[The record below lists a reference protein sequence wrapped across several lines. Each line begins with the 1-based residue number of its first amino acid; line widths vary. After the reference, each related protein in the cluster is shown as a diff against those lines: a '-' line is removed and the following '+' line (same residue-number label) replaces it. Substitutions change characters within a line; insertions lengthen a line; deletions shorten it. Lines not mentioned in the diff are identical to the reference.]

1 MVEYTSRIKL
11 TKQATGANANTWG
24 EVLNAGVF
32 SVVDQ
37 AIAGYAVVTLGSG
50 TSLVSLSVDDGT
62 VSRGR
67 NKIIELTGTLA
78 TATNIIIPQTS
89 REYIVKNSTSGAF
102 GVTFKTTHAS
112 STGAAVNQG
121 MTNIVYCDGT
131 SVRTAF
137 TTADA
142 GSRIVGVCATNIP
155 DTSLADLRYDQLSVN
170 QTITGAKTHTSLIE
184 SNSSIKVS
192 SGRAYA
198 VPYSVAYAASI
209 IVSMDESN
217 TFFVTLTGNGIL
229 GFPVKGRAGQSGL
242 IYVYQDGTG
251 SRTLSYVSCW
261 NWAGGTAPTATTT
274 ANAVDI
280 ISYNVRT
287 VAGDLCVTNVDAEMK
302 LDFKN
307 S

>member
-1 MVEYTSRIKL
+1 MVTYTSRIKL

-24 EVLNAGVF
+24 EILNANVF

-37 AIAGYAVVTLGSG
+37 AVAGYAVVTLGSG

-67 NKIIELTGTLA
+67 SKILELTGTLA
-78 TATNIIIPQTS
+78 TATNIIIPSAS
-89 REYIVKNSTSGAF
+89 REYVVKNSTSGAF
-102 GVTFKTTHAS
+102 GVTFKCLGGS
-112 STGAAVNQG
+112 GAAVNQG
-121 MTNIVYCDGT
+121 MTNIVYCDGA

-198 VPYSVAYAASI
+198 VPYQLTDAASI

-217 TFFVTLTGNGIL
+217 TFFVTLAGNRTL
-229 GFPVKGRAGQSGL
+229 GFPVKGREGQSGL

-261 NWAGGTAPTATTT
+261 NWAGGTAPTASTG

-280 ISYNVRT
+280 ISYNIRT

-302 LDFKN
+302 LDFKD

>member
-11 TKQATGANANTWG
+11 TKQATGANSNTWG

-67 NKIIELTGTLA
+67 NKILELTGTLA
-78 TATNIIIPQTS
+78 TATNIIIPSTS

-102 GVTFKTTHAS
+102 GVTFKCLGG
-112 STGAAVNQG
+112 TGLAVDQG
-121 MTNIVYCDGT
+121 VVTQLYCDGA
-131 SVRTAF
+131 SVNMATGNAAQRT
-137 TTADA
+137 
-142 GSRIVGVCATNIP
+142 VGIGATNIP
-155 DTSLADLRYDQLSVN
+155 DTSLADLRYDQLSVS

-198 VPYSVAYAASI
+198 VPYKLTDAASV

-217 TFFVTLTGNGIL
+217 TFFVTLAGNRTL
-229 GFPVKGRAGQSGL
+229 GFPVKGREGQSGL

-287 VAGDLCVTNVDAEMK
+287 VAASLTVTDIDAEMK
-302 LDFKN
+302 LDFKD